1 MSLLFE
7 AVNYQKA
14 RVRVRKIF
22 ANNLLQ
28 FFQQNYYDDQ
38 YYSSMDYVSRVVR
51 DTTIDLGA
59 KSSTRLD
66 QGNTYS
72 LDLSRLITDS
82 RKSMY
87 LLEIRGV
94 DPLTPVDDEYDYDYY
109 FGDYRTY
116 KERSKVVVQSDIGLI
131 CKSSGSDQ
139 YVVYTTDLV
148 SARPKG
154 AAKSGPTTGRT
165 RCWPK
170 RAPIPKGGPC

>member
-1 MSLLFE
+1 
-7 AVNYQKA
+7 
-14 RVRVRKIF
+14 
-22 ANNLLQ
+22 
-28 FFQQNYYDDQ
+28 
-38 YYSSMDYVSRVVR
+38 
-51 DTTIDLGA
+51 
-59 KSSTRLD
+59 
-66 QGNTYS
+66 
-72 LDLSRLITDS
+72 
-82 RKSMY
+82 MY

-94 DPLTPVDDEYDYDYY
+94 APLTPVDDEYDYDYY